1 MFNKD
6 LRPLQEQL
14 FNHSIYQK
22 IDSVEKLS
30 VFMEAHVFAVWDF
43 MSLAKRLQLEFTA
56 MQLPWVPVPDA
67 RSARFIN
74 EIILYEET
82 DKDRHGTPMSHLEMY
97 LAAMGEVSADT
108 SKIEQVIYSIK
119 TGVPWQQALV
129 VADVPE
135 YVQVFVSDTMKV
147 AQYGSLPEVASYFLF
162 GREDAIPEMFSSLLN
177 HWEIPPASVPAMA
190 YYLER
195 HIDLDGN
202 EHGPAAENLLKQC
215 INGDKTAEASAV
227 AKAKEAISARIRF
240 WDGLEKQLGE
250 VTAGQGQGSVDKAE
264 TTLPGLI

>member
-1 MFNKD
+1 MFTKD
-6 LRPLQEQL
+6 LRPLREQL

-43 MSLAKRLQLEFTA
+43 MSLAKRLQLEFTS

-82 DKDRHGTPMSHLEMY
+82 DKDLHGTPMSHLEMY
-97 LAAMGEVSADT
+97 LAAMREVSADT

-135 YVQVFVSDTMKV
+135 YIQAFVSDTLKV

-177 HWEIPPASVPAMA
+177 RWEIVPESVPAMTW
-190 YYLER
+190 YLQR

-202 EHGPAAENLLKQC
+202 EHGPAAESLLKQS
-215 INGDKTAEASAV
+215 INGDKAAKMTALV
-227 AKAKEAISARIRF
+227 KARQSIESRIRF
-240 WDGLEKQLGE
+240 WNGVEALLDNMEVPVKQESMPAAALTDSEG
-250 VTAGQGQGSVDKAE
+250 D
-264 TTLPGLI
+264 

>member
-1 MFNKD
+1 MFKED

-14 FNHSIYQK
+14 FNHSIYRK
-22 IDSVEKLS
+22 IDSVETLS

-43 MSLAKRLQLEFTA
+43 MSLAKRLQLEFTSL
-56 MQLPWVPVPDA
+56 QLPWVPVADA

-82 DKDRHGTPMSHLEMY
+82 DKNRHGTPISHLEMY
-97 LAAMGEVSADT
+97 LAAMDEVSADT
-108 SKIEQVIYSIK
+108 SKIEQVIYSIR

-129 VADVPE
+129 VAEVPE
-135 YVQVFVSDTMKV
+135 YIQAFVSDTMKV

-162 GREDAIPEMFSSLLN
+162 GREDAIPEMFSSIMTY
-177 HWEIPPASVPAMA
+177 WQIPPASVPAMTC
-190 YYLER
+190 YLER

-250 VTAGQGQGSVDKAE
+250 VTAEQGQGTVDKAE
-264 TTLPGLI
+264 TILPGLI

>member
-1 MFNKD
+1 MFTKD
-6 LRPLQEQL
+6 LRPLREQL
-14 FNHSIYQK
+14 FNHSLYQK

-43 MSLAKRLQLEFTA
+43 MSLAKRLQLEFTS

-97 LAAMGEVSADT
+97 LAAMREVSADT

-135 YVQVFVSDTMKV
+135 YIQAFVSDTLKV
-147 AQYGSLPEVASYFLF
+147 AQHGSLPEVASYFLF

-177 HWEIPPASVPAMA
+177 HWEIPPKSVPSMT

-202 EHGPAAENLLKQC
+202 EHGPAAESLLKQC
-215 INGDKTAEASAV
+215 INGDKTAEQAAV
-227 AKAKEAISARIRF
+227 DKAKTAISSRLRF
-240 WDGLEKQLGE
+240 WDGLEEQIDR
-250 VTAGQGQGSVDKAE
+250 VTAEEQQGAAHEAE
-264 TTLPGLI
+264 TIDESNA